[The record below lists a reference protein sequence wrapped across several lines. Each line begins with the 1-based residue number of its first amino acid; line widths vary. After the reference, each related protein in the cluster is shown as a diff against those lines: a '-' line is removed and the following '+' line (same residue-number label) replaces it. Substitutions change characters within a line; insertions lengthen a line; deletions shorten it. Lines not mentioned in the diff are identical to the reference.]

1 MAKAFSGGPF
11 GVGWAP
17 WLIGVGALGL
27 GIFVFTRAPK
37 QAQATAV
44 GATPAVNYYPTGW
57 PPPNPSNISSQQIT
71 SSPFSSSPP
80 DLTTYQTSAPRWSFS
95 GS

>member
-1 MAKAFSGGPF
+1 MAKAFSGGPL

-17 WLIGVGALGL
+17 WVIGVAALGV
-27 GIFVFTRAPK
+27 GIFVFTRSPK

-44 GATPAVNYYPTGW
+44 GATPSVNFYPSSAT
-57 PPPNPSNISSQQIT
+57 PANASNISSQQI
-71 SSPFSSSPP
+71 SSPYSSSPP
-80 DLTTYQTSAPRWSFS
+80 DLTMYQTSTPRWSFS